1 MSKKSSKSIDRSLSD
16 LFYNKFPY
24 LHKYVS
30 EYRFLLILRIL
41 IVSFIILLFFNGIDQ
56 GILYLI
62 LVVFIFIFIYI
73 IQNRKMN
80 TVIENFQSNTIHTIP
95 KKDSI
100 LYYLPKK
107 LDTGT
112 DINIKYFSKPKQQY
126 ESKDFCNKPFD
137 DEEVLKS
144 QGWNS
149 LNFDQSY
156 VSKNKLMV
164 GGANPKT
171 TIAPVLAPRSH
182 DLEEWRDNEFV
193 TLSLI
198 NSENRSEIYES
209 GYTENYMETNNN
221 CNKRDYLSCRNN
233 NISNNDVN
241 EYYTSNSERNN
252 NEDSKYIQGEGLVE
266 YLHQREL
273 LDANREY
280 TDPEH
285 RYEPEEH
292 LLDEAQYTTLIG
304 DYCALKQDNPMYNL
318 RGELNTEFGYNREN
332 LKYNIPVN
340 ANTSRCDKTDRMKNI
355 NKNIYTQTIQPGS
368 YMMNEI
374 IEPLDANI
382 GISLNEPMHKISC
395 GKDKYGNTIWKM
407 HDPNFPPPSVEI
419 PEHEKVENAI
429 AEFNVY
435 DPRSSGYG
443 SSYRNYNHDVTGQP
457 RFMYDDVDAII
468 QPNYITRS
476 NIDFERYADS
486 YGPKTNRGGNEYNAR
501 IREMAENSWV
511 DNSLAFREELQM
523 RSLRKFNARNIQQRI
538 APIRT
543 TSANSCMNRC
553 K

>member
-1 MSKKSSKSIDRSLSD
+1 
-16 LFYNKFPY
+16 
-24 LHKYVS
+24 
-30 EYRFLLILRIL
+30 
-41 IVSFIILLFFNGIDQ
+41 
-56 GILYLI
+56 
-62 LVVFIFIFIYI
+62 
-73 IQNRKMN
+73 
-80 TVIENFQSNTIHTIP
+80 
-95 KKDSI
+95 
-100 LYYLPKK
+100 
-107 LDTGT
+107 
-112 DINIKYFSKPKQQY
+112 
-126 ESKDFCNKPFD
+126 
-137 DEEVLKS
+137 
-144 QGWNS
+144 
-149 LNFDQSY
+149 
-156 VSKNKLMV
+156 MV